1 MNRLNLILDALR
13 ENCQCPSL
21 TDRSQRDTIGYETMD
36 LIRMKRTEERR
47 RLAGRTAH
55 ITIYARRY
63 PGKVQQRMA
72 G

>member
-1 MNRLNLILDALR
+1 
-13 ENCQCPSL
+13 
-21 TDRSQRDTIGYETMD
+21 MD